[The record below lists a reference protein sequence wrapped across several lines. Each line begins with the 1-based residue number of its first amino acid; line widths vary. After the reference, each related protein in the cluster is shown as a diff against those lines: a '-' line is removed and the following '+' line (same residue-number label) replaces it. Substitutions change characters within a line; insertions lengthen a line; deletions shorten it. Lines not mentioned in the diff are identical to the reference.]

1 MSKIAFTPNASG
13 AGIFTVAS
21 PNTDSNYTLTLPE
34 STSTVLTDGS
44 QNLTSAFRL
53 SSNLVPSSGGSQET
67 LTSWATVETA
77 VSGTRGQGSK
87 GAGVSQSSG
96 VFTFANTGYYLVSY
110 HLFLATHTVTY
121 AGGLIYATVNNS
133 DYNALAESYSSTSNT
148 SGTYY
153 KNANMSVVFD
163 VTDTSNRKI
172 KFNILAS
179 GTTVTFAGHADV
191 CQTHVIFQRVGD
203 T

>member
-13 AGIFTVAS
+13 SGIFTVAS

-87 GAGVSQSSG
+87 GAGVSHSSG
-96 VFTFANTGYYLVSY
+96 VFTFANTGHYLINY
-110 HLFLATHTVTY
+110 KLMMGAHTVTY
-121 AGGLIYATVNNS
+121 AGGLLYGSVDGSTF
-133 DYNALAESYSSTSNT
+133 NALGEVYSAVSNT

-153 KNANMSVVFD
+153 KNANPHVVL
-163 VTDTSNRKI
+163 KI
-172 KFNILAS
+172 TNL
-179 GTTVTFAGHADV
+179 
-191 CQTHVIFQRVGD
+191 
-203 T
+203 

>member
-13 AGIFTVAS
+13 SGIFTVAS

-67 LTSWATVETA
+67 LTSWATVETG
-77 VSGTRGQGSK
+77 VSGTRGQGST

-96 VFTFANTGYYLVSY
+96 VFTFANTGYYLVS
-110 HLFLATHTVTY
+110 
-121 AGGLIYATVNNS
+121 
-133 DYNALAESYSSTSNT
+133 
-148 SGTYY
+148 
-153 KNANMSVVFD
+153 
-163 VTDTSNRKI
+163 
-172 KFNILAS
+172 
-179 GTTVTFAGHADV
+179 
-191 CQTHVIFQRVGD
+191 
-203 T
+203 

>member
-1 MSKIAFTPNASG
+1 MSKIAFIPNASG
-13 AGIFTVAS
+13 SGVFTVAS

-67 LTSWATVETA
+67 LTSWATVETG

-96 VFTFANTGYYLVSY
+96 VFTFANTGYYLITY
-110 HLFLATHTVTY
+110 HLLMATNTVTY

-133 DYNALAESYSSTSNT
+133 AYNALVEGYSSTT
-148 SGTYY
+148 STTGTYY
-153 KNANMSVVFD
+153 KNTCMSVVFD
-163 VTDTSNRKI
+163 VTDTANRKI

-179 GTTVTFAGHADV
+179 HTNVTFHGHADMSK
-191 CQTHVIFQRVGD
+191 TYVIFQRVGD